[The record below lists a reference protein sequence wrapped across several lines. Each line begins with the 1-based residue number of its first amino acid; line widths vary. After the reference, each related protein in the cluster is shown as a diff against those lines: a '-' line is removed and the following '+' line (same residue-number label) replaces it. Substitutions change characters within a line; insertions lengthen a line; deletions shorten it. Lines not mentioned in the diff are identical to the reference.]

1 MSPPLIAL
9 YAALA
14 AGIAI
19 WACLKGRFTM
29 AALILLASTALFI
42 GLTNISWIALLL
54 IIIYSAYVT
63 AGRNLAIGAAAG
75 MLFLL
80 VAGIWPQTV
89 LSLYLCGVGVFICF
103 LFGTSIGV
111 WASESRV
118 VSAIVRPIIDT
129 LQTMPLFVILI
140 PFVMVFKIGEFTAL
154 LAVIAYAIVPAIRY
168 TEHGLRNLPAEVI
181 EAAETI
187 GATRAQMLL
196 KVKLP
201 LALPAIMLGLN
212 QTIIYAIGMLVIA
225 ALVGTNGLGQQIYI
239 GLGDGDFGV
248 GMTAGIGMA
257 VIAMIADRMTQ
268 AVSKRRQEQ
277 YGLTS
282 DAI

>member
-1 MSPPLIAL
+1 MLV
-9 YAALA
+9 YA
-14 AGIAI
+14 
-19 WACLKGRFTM
+19 
-29 AALILLASTALFI
+29 
-42 GLTNISWIALLL
+42 
-54 IIIYSAYVT
+54 AYVT
-63 AGRNLAIGAAAG
+63 SGIGLAIGTSIALAFLILAG
-75 MLFLL
+75 
-80 VAGIWPQTV
+80 VWKESV
-89 LSLYLCGVGVFICF
+89 LSLYLCGVAVMISFV
-103 LFGTSIGV
+103 LGTLIGI
-111 WASESRV
+111 WASESRI
-118 VSAIVRPIIDT
+118 VSAIVRPIMDT

-168 TEHGLRNLPAEVI
+168 TEHGLRNLSPDVI

-187 GATRAQMLL
+187 GCTRWQMLL
-196 KVKLP
+196 RVKLP

-212 QTIIYAIGMLVIA
+212 QTIIYGIGMLVIA

-268 AVSKRRQEQ
+268 AVSKRKQEQ
-277 YGLTS
+277 YGLS
-282 DAI
+282 VSHI